1 MAEVNLIGHRSIE
14 IHRSTMHLEVDFGD
28 FEILAFGIFL
38 LVIYK
43 KKN

>member
-1 MAEVNLIGHRSIE
+1 
-14 IHRSTMHLEVDFGD
+14 MHLEVDFGD

-43 KKN
+43 KKISNF

>member
-1 MAEVNLIGHRSIE
+1 
-14 IHRSTMHLEVDFGD
+14 MHMEADFWD
-28 FEILAFGIFL
+28 FEILAFGIFFFFL

>member
-1 MAEVNLIGHRSIE
+1 
-14 IHRSTMHLEVDFGD
+14 MHMEADFWD
-28 FEILAFGIFL
+28 FEILAFGIFFFFFFL